1 MNEKMKQL
9 HHLLTEMYPQAVI
22 GWQDDENDAIIVFSE
37 VPIYDNGQRGTG
49 EKLGEITVW
58 FTPDGIVMYDPI
70 ENGEW
75 V

>member
-1 MNEKMKQL
+1 MNEKMEQL
-9 HHLLTEMYPQAVI
+9 RRLLTEMYPHAAI
-22 GWQDDENDAIIVFSE
+22 GWQDDENDAITVCVE

-49 EKLGEITVW
+49 EKLGEIVVW
-58 FTPDGIVMYDPI
+58 FAPDGIVMYDPI